1 LEAATAPPAP
11 TTSESADAATSARL
25 EVRFFMS
32 LMEARIAERY
42 LSEAYEPSKKTKAAR
57 KGRARAAFD
66 GLELFL
72 LPVAMESTPAKG
84 NLKAP

>member
-1 LEAATAPPAP
+1 
-11 TTSESADAATSARL
+11 
-25 EVRFFMS
+25 
-32 LMEARIAERY
+32 MEARIAERY

-72 LPVAMESTPAKG
+72 LPVAMESRPAKG